1 MHDVSSLS
9 ANNISR
15 LLGLPALQAS
25 EQLATEEQLHTH
37 RQQIVVDLSRRLA
50 DAGRIQQEQQ
60 EMRVARQLE
69 KQELSRGSV
78 NPINSTKDGK
88 HQRQTSTV
96 SGGVPTAYIPA
107 PLASGT
113 IGGRDGYGDDED
125 DGPIDSLLSQE
136 QIQQFESESSALL
149 QEANSQLAAIEK
161 AQSSLLEIS
170 NLQSELA
177 VHLTQQMEITDKLWE
192 DSVLVSGRV
201 EEGNKQLKQ
210 ARDRN
215 REGRLWLL
223 IFLLGASFSL
233 L

>member
-1 MHDVSSLS
+1 MS

-15 LLGLPALQAS
+15 FLGIPSLGSNQQA
-25 EQLATEEQLHTH
+25 QAEEQLHAH
-37 RQQIVVDLSRRLA
+37 RQQVILYLSRKLA

-60 EMRVARQLE
+60 ELRVARQLE
-69 KQELSRGSV
+69 KQNMSRTTAHMSIV
-78 NPINSTKDGK
+78 ERESTKSANKLDPKG
-88 HQRQTSTV
+88 TV
-96 SGGVPTAYIPA
+96 PSMFIPA
-107 PLASGT
+107 PVSKAVANT
-113 IGGRDGYGDDED
+113 DYEDDEP
-125 DGPIDSLLSQE
+125 PIETVLSQE

-149 QEANSQLAAIEK
+149 QEANSQLASIEK
-161 AQSSLLEIS
+161 AQTSLLEIS
-170 NLQSELA
+170 KLQSELA

-201 EEGNKQLKQ
+201 EEGNKQLRQ

-223 IFLLGASFSL
+223 IFLIGASFSL